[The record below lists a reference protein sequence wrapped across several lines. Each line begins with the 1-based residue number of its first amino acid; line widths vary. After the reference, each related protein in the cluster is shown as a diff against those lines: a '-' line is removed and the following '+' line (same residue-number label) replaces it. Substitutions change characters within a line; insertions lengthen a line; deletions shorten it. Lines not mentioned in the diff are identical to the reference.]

1 MKSTKK
7 LVSLAIASMIIS
19 GMLVGCGNITGS
31 KADNFNSFINY
42 KIDANLNE
50 KDQTI
55 TAKQN
60 VKFKNVYKDELK
72 EISFNVFADAYN
84 KKETQTEMFTNS
96 NEKIAK
102 DNPDKKSEDFLGGI
116 DIKSIKNSDGKELK
130 FTKENQ
136 VLKVE
141 LEKGLKN
148 SEEVSFDIE
157 FDVKIPFGMNRLS
170 YYNDVFS
177 AVHWYPVVAVYDE
190 KEKKWN
196 EIPYSKDFET
206 DYFESSNYE
215 VNLNVPKDFNVGIT
229 GTETE
234 KIEGDRKIVS
244 AKAENTREFVFFAS
258 KDYKKASKTK
268 DGITVNIH
276 YLSEDEKKDKLM
288 NEYID
293 EAFSAIEFF
302 GKKFGKYPYKEFDI
316 FESYVEGVAI
326 EYTGAIQL
334 GRFNV
339 DGNNPKKNSVFI
351 HEIAH
356 QWFHGIIGNN
366 SETESFLDEG
376 FADFS
381 TYYYLDKTQGSENGF
396 ESMLLYESGPANKK
410 ITSTNKEV
418 DGMSSQVYYD
428 RGRTAIYE
436 LYKKVGEEKFDKL
449 MQTYFDKYKFKNST
463 IKGLIET
470 IEEVCGKDVADHFKN
485 IINDPNFDLSDEYK
499 LSPERQAELQAKSI
513 KELYDNL
520 FQMESTP
527 ELSLARIM
535 HRRLNEE
542 KVTLVKATGVS
553 EKENIAQSK
562 LIEKLTLQYEMN
574 NVNFE
579 VVEDSKVDENA
590 IKNNNLII
598 LGNSWNN
605 SFYKKI
611 ENKINKKV
619 TKEGF
624 TSDKNVKNENIFGA
638 FIDKNPENEKYLAEV
653 IFWNGEIS
661 DDENFEK
668 TSQDIITKSTSF
680 GSNFYE
686 YIVYSNN
693 GERLLDKKEKN
704 PYSDFLQMD

>member
-7 LVSLAIASMIIS
+7 LVSLAVVSVIIS
-19 GMLVGCGNITGS
+19 GMLVGCGNITGN
-31 KADNFNSFINY
+31 KAGDFNSFINY

-50 KDQTI
+50 KDKTI
-55 TAKQN
+55 TGKEN
-60 VKFKNVYKDELK
+60 IKFKNVYKDELK

-84 KKETQTEMFTNS
+84 KEETQTEMFRIN
-96 NEKIAK
+96 NESIAK
-102 DNPDKKSEDFLGGI
+102 ENPDKKPEDFLGGMN
-116 DIKSIKNSDGKELK
+116 IKSIKDSNGKELK

-148 SEEVSFDIE
+148 LEEISFDIE
-157 FDVKIPFGMNRLS
+157 FEVKIPFGMNRLA

-177 AVHWYPVVAVYDE
+177 AVHWYPVVAVYNE
-190 KEKKWN
+190 EEKKWN
-196 EIPYSKDFET
+196 EVPYSKDFET

-229 GTETE
+229 GIETE

-268 DGITVNIH
+268 DGVTVNIH
-276 YLSEDEKKDKLM
+276 YLSENEKKDKLM
-288 NEYID
+288 DEYID
-293 EAFSAIEFF
+293 EAFNAIEFF

-339 DGNNPKKNSVFI
+339 DSSDPKNNSVFI

-381 TYYYLDKTQGSENGF
+381 TYYYLDKTKGSEKGF
-396 ESMLLYESGPANKK
+396 DSMLLYESGPANKK

-418 DGMSSQVYYD
+418 EGMANQVYYD
-428 RGRTAIYE
+428 RGRTALYE
-436 LYKKVGEEKFDKL
+436 LYRKVGEEKFDKL
-449 MQTYFDKYKFKNST
+449 MKTYFNKYKFKNST
-463 IKGLIET
+463 VKGLLET
-470 IEEVCGKDVADHFKN
+470 IEEVCGKDIADHFN
-485 IINDPNFDLSDEYK
+485 TIINDPNFDLSDEYK
-499 LSPERQAELQAKSI
+499 LSPERQAELQARNL
-513 KELYDNL
+513 KELYDSV
-520 FQMESTP
+520 FQMETTP
-527 ELSLARIM
+527 ELSLSRIM

-542 KVTLVKATGVS
+542 KVTLIKATGVS
-553 EKENIAQSK
+553 EKENIAQNK

-574 NVNFE
+574 NMNFE
-579 VVEDSKVDENA
+579 VVEDNKVDDKTIRNS
-590 IKNNNLII
+590 NLIV

-624 TSDKNVKNENIFGA
+624 ASDKEVKGENIFGA
-638 FIDKNPENEKYLAEV
+638 FVDKNPENEKYLAEF
-653 IFWNGEIS
+653 IFWNGEIRE
-661 DDENFEK
+661 DENFDN
-668 TSQDIITKSTSF
+668 TSQDIVTKSTSF

-686 YIVYSNN
+686 YIIYSNN
-693 GERLLDKKEKN
+693 CKRLLDKKEKN

>member
-1 MKSTKK
+1 MKNTKK
-7 LVSLAIASMIIS
+7 LVSLAIVSVIIS
-19 GMLVGCGNITGS
+19 GMLAGCGSITGS
-31 KADNFNSFINY
+31 KSDNLKNFIDY
-42 KIDANLNE
+42 KIDASLNE
-50 KDQTI
+50 KDKTI
-55 TAKQN
+55 TGKEN
-60 VKFKNVYKDELK
+60 VKFKNIYKDELK
-72 EISFNVFADAYN
+72 EISFNIFADAYN
-84 KKETQTEMFTNS
+84 KKETQTEMFRNS
-96 NEKIAK
+96 NEIIAK
-102 DNPDKKSEDFLGGI
+102 DNPEKKPEDFLGGME
-116 DIKSIKNSDGKELK
+116 IKSIKDSNGKELK

-141 LEKGLKN
+141 LEKALKN
-148 SEEVSFDIE
+148 LEEVSFDIE
-157 FDVKIPFGMNRLS
+157 FEVKIPFGMNRLS
-170 YYNDVFS
+170 YYKDIFS

-190 KEKKWN
+190 GEKKWN

-215 VNLNVPKDFNVGIT
+215 VNLDVPKDFNVGIT

-268 DGITVNIH
+268 DGITVNIY
-276 YLSEDEKKDKLM
+276 YLSDDEKKEKLM
-288 NEYID
+288 DGYID
-293 EAFSAIEFF
+293 EAFNAIKFF
-302 GKKFGKYPYKEFDI
+302 GKKFGKYPYEEFDI
-316 FESYVEGVAI
+316 FESHVEGVAI

-334 GRFNV
+334 GKFNI
-339 DGNNPKKNSVFI
+339 DGDPKNNSVFI

-381 TYYYLDKTQGSENGF
+381 TYYYLDKTKGSENGF

-418 DGMSSQVYYD
+418 DGMASEVYYD

-449 MQTYFDKYKFKNST
+449 MQTYFNKYKFKNST
-463 IKGLIET
+463 IKRLIET
-470 IEEVCGKDVADHFKN
+470 IEEVCGKDIANYFNN

-499 LSPERQAELQAKSI
+499 LSPERVAELQAKNL
-513 KELYDNL
+513 KELYDSL
-520 FQMESTP
+520 FEIESTP

-553 EKENIAQSK
+553 EKENIVQNK
-562 LIEKLTLQYEMN
+562 LIEKLTLQYETN
-574 NVNFE
+574 NMDFE
-579 VVEDSKVDENA
+579 VVEDNKV
-590 IKNNNLII
+590 NNNIRKNSNLIV
-598 LGNSWNN
+598 LGNPWNN

-611 ENKINKKV
+611 ENKMNKKV

-624 TSDKNVKNENIFGA
+624 ASDKNVKSENIFGA
-638 FIDKNPENEKYLAEV
+638 FVDKNPEDEKYLVEV
-653 IFWNGEIS
+653 IFWNGEMI
-661 DDENFEK
+661 DDENFEN
-668 TSQDIITKSTSF
+668 TSQDIVTKSTSF

-686 YIVYSNN
+686 YIVYSND
-693 GERLLDKKEKN
+693 GKRLLDKKEKN